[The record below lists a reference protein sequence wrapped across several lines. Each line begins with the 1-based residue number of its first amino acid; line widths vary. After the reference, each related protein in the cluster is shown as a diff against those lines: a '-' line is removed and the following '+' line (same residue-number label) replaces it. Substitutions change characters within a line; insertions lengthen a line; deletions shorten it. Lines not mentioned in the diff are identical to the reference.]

1 MSSVHLVNMYRR
13 STVGRDAVEP
23 QVHSAIYRAGKE
35 YGRLSKTDTK
45 QYRGKFDYLRKK
57 VGHLIGASESTDW
70 KSALKRAKK
79 KVLKRAEASAAKNA
93 ELKAKKKTRLAVLA
107 EELGLLEEHRGWRQC

>member
-35 YGRLSKTDTK
+35 YGRLSKTDIK
-45 QYRGKFDYLRKK
+45 QYRES
-57 VGHLIGASESTDW
+57 LIIY
-70 KSALKRAKK
+70 AKK
-79 KVLKRAEASAAKNA
+79 
-93 ELKAKKKTRLAVLA
+93 LAI
-107 EELGLLEEHRGWRQC
+107 

>member
-35 YGRLSKTDTK
+35 YGRLSKTDIK
-45 QYRGKFDYLRKK
+45 QYLRKK

-70 KSALKRAKK
+70 KSVLKRAKK